1 MATTAPTYTIAPS
14 IRLIM
19 AMFRLYADINSGFG
33 KALLGLISKCYPGE
47 KIDADPQGVGAK
59 MMNIVKKQV
68 QYDETRAQDVIQD
81 WLTYMVNHNQDFK
94 ADFPKWQDAL
104 NATYTNLRRRAIS
117 ESMGKTRGGW
127 IKKKEKS
134 VDQAYGTRPEGGGA
148 PEGGEAKMPTDPESA
163 LGKALD
169 DKAGIKEFI
178 DVIDEH
184 IDDLKKSLT
193 PNSRALFDL
202 IFEDNIGSFGSDIKE
217 NMGQASA
224 LKEKYPQLFE
234 KNAERWSGFV
244 GDLRKKLLDE
254 IWKYIDNN
262 MEPAAY
268 DVLKET
274 FFGDADPS
282 AIRQGEKKK
291 VQDKL
296 DYQRGIDERK
306 ISRFK
311 WKDQNGTLTPKEKSS
326 FDSLKKKLVKEGV
339 DVNAIKAEENPG
351 GKSNSGSEEAES
363 QVASFM
369 DVATKMRLERSLY
382 VAARIAS
389 GKTKF
394 SWMS

>member
-1 MATTAPTYTIAPS
+1 MATLSPMHTIAPS

-19 AMFRLYADINSGFG
+19 AMFRLYADINSSFG
-33 KALLGLISKCYPGE
+33 RSIVDLLKKSYPGE
-47 KIDADPQGVGAK
+47 KIDIEPQGLGSK
-59 MMNIVKKQV
+59 LMNIVKKQV
-68 QYDETRAQDVIQD
+68 QYDETRAEDVIQD
-81 WLTYMVNHNQDFK
+81 FLTYLISKNWDFK
-94 ADFPKWQDAL
+94 KDFPDWHDAV
-104 NATYTNLRRRAIS
+104 NAIYTNLRRRAIS
-117 ESMGKTRGGW
+117 ESMGKSR
-127 IKKKEKS
+127 KKKREKG
-134 VDQAYGTRPEGGGA
+134 VDEAYGTRPEGGGT
-148 PEGGEAKMPTDPESA
+148 PEGGEAKMPTDPETA

-169 DKAGIKEFI
+169 DKAAVKEFI

-193 PNSRALFDL
+193 PDSRALFDL
-202 IFEDNIGSFGSDIKE
+202 IFEDNVGSFGSDIKE

-224 LKEKYPQLFE
+224 LKEKFPDLYA
-234 KNAERWSGFV
+234 KNAKRWSGFV
-244 GDLRKKLLDE
+244 GDLRKKLLEE

-306 ISRFK
+306 IARFK
-311 WKDQNGTLTPKEKSS
+311 WKEQSGALTPSEKSS
-326 FDSLKKKLVKEGV
+326 FESLKKKLKKEGV
-339 DVNAIKAEENPG
+339 DVEAIKANENPG
-351 GKSNSGSEEAES
+351 KDEAEP
-363 QVASFM
+363 QVASLNP
-369 DVATKMRLERSLY
+369 DIVAAQMKLERALY